1 MRNNYKDRDLHMGFG
16 LPKPKKTVRFTRDQ
30 HKYLTDLFNAGITI
44 KNNRARPSPEAHDM
58 LFLFESELC
67 LTESKILA
75 YFSRLSE
82 KRKKDVTNE
91 VKTNKKLN
99 LASKSSSSR
108 SLQKSQKE
116 KTLLATLSE

>member
-1 MRNNYKDRDLHMGFG
+1 
-16 LPKPKKTVRFTRDQ
+16 
-30 HKYLTDLFNAGITI
+30 
-44 KNNRARPSPEAHDM
+44 M

-67 LTESKILA
+67 LTESQMLA
-75 YFSRLSE
+75 YFSRLSA

-116 KTLLATLSE
+116 KTLLATLSDDNDEQETPS